1 MAAIDLQVELP
12 IIMPVID
19 LKNIYKDPIRFRSSA
34 IESLTIQPV
43 KTTYL
48 LRDKW
53 GNQMYK

>member
-1 MAAIDLQVELP
+1 MAAIDLQIELP

-19 LKNIYKDPIRFRSSA
+19 LKNTYKDPTRFRSSTM
-34 IESLTIQPV
+34 ESLTIQPV